1 MPTTMPTTMAAD
13 IALVLCAVF
22 GVLGFGWRSWLQYRR
37 TGSAG
42 FRGVA
47 GRVGSTEWIAGVG
60 FAAALMVTL
69 AAPILQRA
77 NVIEPIGILRAAWVQ
92 VAGIVVATAGTAGTR
107 LSMPSSR

>member
-1 MPTTMPTTMAAD
+1 MPTTTAAS

-42 FRGVA
+42 FRGLA

-69 AAPILQRA
+69 TAPILQRA
-77 NVIEPIGILRAAWVQ
+77 NVIEPVGILRAVWVQ
-92 VAGIVVATAGTAGTR
+92 GAGGGGGLIGAVGAVF
-107 LSMPSSR
+107 